1 MKLIFRLLS
10 AVAIMSVTVYVS
22 CSSGDEPEPF
32 DCNTSDL
39 AIQLVADNDPTE
51 CGTNNGSI
59 QVSATGGQGPYQF
72 KIGTG
77 AYGSNATFSNL
88 GGGSFNISVKDNRGC
103 EKQLAAVVLTAP
115 SGPVAGTPDIEA
127 QTNCLS
133 PNGSVTANVTGGTP
147 PYQYKL
153 GSGALGTV
161 ATFSG
166 LSAGNYVITVEDDAG
181 CSVNVNASV
190 TSATGVSYQTDIL
203 PLLQTNC
210 IKSGCHNGDNGADKN
225 WSVFE
230 NVKTKAQLIK
240 QRTGNRSMPADNPSA
255 LTDNQI
261 KLIACWV
268 DDGALNN

>member
-1 MKLIFRLLS
+1 MRFSLRLLS
-10 AVAIMSVTVYVS
+10 AVAVMSVTVYVS

-88 GGGSFNISVKDNRGC
+88 GGGSYNISVKDNRGC

-115 SGPVAGTPDIEA
+115 SGPVAGTSDINA
-127 QTNCLS
+127 QTDCLS

-153 GSGALGTV
+153 GSGAFGTV

-190 TSATGVSYQTDIL
+190 ASNTGITYTGDIL
-203 PLLQTNC
+203 AIFQAKC
-210 IKSGCHNGDNGADKN
+210 QFSGCHPDNGN
-225 WSVFE
+225 WFDFNTAKS
-230 NVKTKAQLIK
+230 NAAAIK
-240 QRTGNRSMPADNPSA
+240 SNTTSGNMPKGGSAAPGGA
-255 LTDNQI
+255 LTADQI

-268 DDGALNN
+268 DSGAN

>member
-153 GSGALGTV
+153 GSGASV
-161 ATFSG
+161 ASNTG
-166 LSAGNYVITVEDDAG
+166 ITY
-181 CSVNVNASV
+181 
-190 TSATGVSYQTDIL
+190 TGDIL
-203 PLLQTNC
+203 AIFQAKC
-210 IKSGCHNGDNGADKN
+210 QFSGCHPDNGN
-225 WSVFE
+225 WFDFNTAKS
-230 NVKTKAQLIK
+230 NAAAIK
-240 QRTGNRSMPADNPSA
+240 SNTTSGNMPKGGSAAPGGA
-255 LTDNQI
+255 LTADQI

-268 DDGALNN
+268 DSGAN

>member
-1 MKLIFRLLS
+1 MRLAFRLLS
-10 AVAIMSVTVYVS
+10 AVAVMSVTVYVS

-88 GGGSFNISVKDNRGC
+88 GGGSYNISVKDNRGC

-153 GSGALGTV
+153 GSGAFGSS
-161 ATFSG
+161 ASFSG
-166 LSAGNYVITVEDDAG
+166 LKAGNYVVTVEDDDG
-181 CSVNVNASV
+181 CSVTINASIE
-190 TSATGVSYQTDIL
+190 SNTGTTYDNQIL
-203 PLLQTNC
+203 AIFQQNCLL
-210 IKSGCHNGDNGADKN
+210 SGCHLNNANGKGN
-225 WSVFE
+225 WGIYSEAFE
-230 NVKTKAQLIK
+230 KRALIRQHTQSGFMPQGGSLTASEKA
-240 QRTGNRSMPADNPSA
+240 
-255 LTDNQI
+255 
-261 KLIACWV
+261 LIACWV
-268 DDGALNN
+268 DDGAPQN